1 MTGRAVPSDRH
12 EEARNRFDESFM
24 RRPDAM
30 AEMAGGRIRI
40 MALTAAVL
48 AQEEGRAIAC
58 PEIAVALRIEY
69 RKLGRTVPAE
79 LLHSV
84 AGAPR

>member
-48 AQEEGRAIAC
+48 AQ
-58 PEIAVALRIEY
+58 
-69 RKLGRTVPAE
+69 
-79 LLHSV
+79 
-84 AGAPR
+84 